1 MTSTP
6 TSGDSVNLTDFQQL
20 LDKLEESKM
29 RQKRQESVEGRR
41 NVFAQGLANVMTN
54 F

>member
-1 MTSTP
+1 MASE
-6 TSGDSVNLTDFQQL
+6 SVDLDDFQKL
-20 LDKLEESKM
+20 LDKLEQSKM

-41 NVFAQGLANVMTN
+41 NVFAQGLANVMSN